1 MYFYLYFR
9 FTTNNLTYM
18 KKKILLV
25 KIIVEFKFVIQL
37 FIILRNVQYIG

>member
-1 MYFYLYFR
+1 
-9 FTTNNLTYM
+9 M